1 MIVRAERKAASSK
14 TIVSIEFIADVP
26 REEFWRSLAPGRR
39 SARTEKKAGR
49 CLSAQGLGV

>member
-14 TIVSIEFIADVP
+14 TIVWIEFIADVP